1 MENELKS
8 IPMTKQP
15 KTFTPQE
22 KSQVALAAIKGEKTL
37 AQIGSDYE
45 VHPTQIGLWKK
56 YALEH
61 LPELF
66 KDNRKKEKQKEL
78 ESQEQLNN
86 LYRIIGQKD
95 IELDWLKKKVSLLHS
110 G

>member
-1 MENELKS
+1 MESHHQNS
-8 IPMTKQP
+8 MTKQP
-15 KTFTPQE
+15 KSFSPQE
-22 KSQVALAAIKGEKTL
+22 KSQVAIAAIKGEKTL
-37 AQIGSDYE
+37 AQIGSEFE

-56 YALEH
+56 HAITN

-66 KDNRKKEKQKEL
+66 KDTSRKKHQETLEQQEKL
-78 ESQEQLNN
+78 DT

-95 IELDWLKKKVSLLHS
+95 TELDWLKKKLSLLHS

>member
-1 MENELKS
+1 
-8 IPMTKQP
+8 MTKQP

-61 LPELF
+61 FPELF

-95 IELDWLKKKVSLLHS
+95 IELDWLKKKVSLLHP